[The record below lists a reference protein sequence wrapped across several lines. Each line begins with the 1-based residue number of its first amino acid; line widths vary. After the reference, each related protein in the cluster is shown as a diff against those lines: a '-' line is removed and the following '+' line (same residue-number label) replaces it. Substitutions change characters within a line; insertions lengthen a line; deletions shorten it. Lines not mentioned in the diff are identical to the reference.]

1 MKILTRTPIPSL
13 RRSKSDRLLAIP
25 REVGKSPA
33 TALSNRYLQAM
44 LDEEDLEIYQRLLGD
59 C

>member
-1 MKILTRTPIPSL
+1 VRAAGFGGPTTPV
-13 RRSKSDRLLAIP
+13 DREPLALAIP